1 MIDGIKHEKI
11 SDKEYELRLFEYYEF
26 HDNKHTFTIPDNSQK
41 TINTGLLPLDSGVER
56 QFAQDCE
63 SREDIEFY
71 FKLPSWFKIKTPIGN
86 YNPDWALVKK
96 GSKKVY
102 FVAETKSDDQELRP
116 SEDNKIKCGQA
127 HYEILDDVEFKQ
139 VSKVRE
145 LDLNPNYRQEDG
157 DKNSGRRRGSGSY

>member
-11 SDKEYELRLFEYYEF
+11 SDREYELRLFEGYEF
-26 HDNKHTFTIPDNSQK
+26 HRNEHTFKIGNKEK
-41 TINTGLLPLDSGVER
+41 TINTGLLPLDSGVEH
-56 QFAQDCE
+56 QFAKDCE

-86 YNPDWALVKK
+86 YNPDWDLVKK

-102 FVAETKSDDQELRP
+102 FVAETKSADPELRP
-116 SEDNKIKCGQA
+116 SEANKIKCGQA
-127 HYEILDDVEFKQ
+127 HYKILDDVEFKQ

>member
-11 SDKEYELRLFEYYEF
+11 SDREYELRLFEGYEF
-26 HDNKHTFTIPDNSQK
+26 HRDKHTFKIRNSKK
-41 TINTGLLPLDSGVER
+41 TINTGLLPLDSGVEH

-102 FVAETKSDDQELRP
+102 FVAETKSADQELRP

-127 HYEILDDVEFKQ
+127 HYKILDNVEFKQ
-139 VSKVRE
+139 VSEVRE
-145 LDLNPNYRQEDG
+145 LDRYPNYRQEDG
-157 DKNSGRRRGSGSY
+157 DKNSSGRRGSGI